1 MGWLVGYTLAS
12 IVTSFIVVKIF
23 DYIFAGATDA
33 LVSSA
38 RFGLF
43 VITWTVIT
51 AKMGMHGFTKRVR
64 QLKTGIAK
72 DERRIRWRHFLLV
85 ISCSTC

>member
-23 DYIFAGATDA
+23 DYIFAGVTNS
-33 LVSSA
+33 LVGSA

-43 VITWTVIT
+43 IVTWTAVT
-51 AKMGMHGFTKRVR
+51 AQAGMHEFTRRVR
-64 QLKTGIAK
+64 QLRQGNTKG
-72 DERRIRWRHFLLV
+72 
-85 ISCSTC
+85 